1 MCLCA
6 GSVSAE
12 RMGQGEVSGFTCRML
27 CTWQALGL
35 GIKGPWLAPGGQIL
49 ALVVQMDLENAILNL

>member
-1 MCLCA
+1 M

-27 CTWQALGL
+27 CTWQVLDL
-35 GIKGPWLAPGGQIL
+35 GIEGPWLALGGLIL
-49 ALVVQMDLENAILNL
+49 ALVGLRSAILNL